1 LTGLAALPPAG
12 QIPGMDGFDFI
23 AHCKPGM
30 TLLTGDRRSV
40 TVTAVDAAAGLVHG
54 DLQMFGPTSWRA
66 DGLWIDAPCGARG
79 LFDLAVPSSEPALAP
94 KRASMAEALDGD
106 NRNFCCD

>member
-1 LTGLAALPPAG
+1 MEA
-12 QIPGMDGFDFI
+12 FDYI

-30 TLLTGDRRSV
+30 TLLTGDRRKV
-40 TVTAVDAAAGLVHG
+40 TITAVDAAAGLVHG

-79 LFDLAVPSSEPALAP
+79 LFDLTPPSGEAAP
-94 KRASMAEALDGD
+94 QQQRASVVDALDGD
-106 NRNFCCD
+106 NRHFCCD

>member
-1 LTGLAALPPAG
+1 
-12 QIPGMDGFDFI
+12 MESFDFV

-40 TVTAVDAAAGLVHG
+40 TITAVDAAAGLVHG
-54 DLQMFGPTSWRA
+54 DLQMFGPTSWRP

-79 LFDLAVPSSEPALAP
+79 LFDLTPPAAETAHEQQ
-94 KRASMAEALDGD
+94 RASVVEALDGD
-106 NRNFCCD
+106 NRHFCCD

>member
-1 LTGLAALPPAG
+1 
-12 QIPGMDGFDFI
+12 MDAFDFI
-23 AHCKPGM
+23 AHCKPGT

-40 TVTAVDAAAGLVHG
+40 TVTAVDAVAGLIHG

-79 LFDLAVPSSEPALAP
+79 LFDLTPPTGEAAP
-94 KRASMAEALDGD
+94 QQPRASIVDALDGD
-106 NRNFCCD
+106 NRHFCCD